1 MVTSPH
7 QSDIK
12 PHFMGGLKCYVVN
25 SETFKLSTAL
35 STHPMTLLTNLL
47 KVEGQGHKA
56 VSCIH
61 QSDTKIQ
68 ALG

>member
-35 STHPMTLLTNLL
+35 STHPLTLLTPF
-47 KVEGQGHKA
+47 
-56 VSCIH
+56 
-61 QSDTKIQ
+61 
-68 ALG
+68 